1 MPVKGESIANQDRQA
16 AIDNKQMDRRE
27 MGELQRP
34 EWEELE
40 KVKAALM
47 ESEERFRAAFEQAPV
62 GIVQGDLRGALRLS
76 NRRIRELFGIDEEAE
91 FLNLRLWDCTHPADL
106 WTVDQFKD
114 LLAGKI
120 QDYVVEKRYLHK
132 DGTIWWARVSAS
144 LLRDDAGHPKY
155 FIVIVE
161 DINDRKLAEEALLKA
176 HEEMEAKVAERTA
189 ELGAANTAL
198 KVLLDQREHE
208 KKETEQKILA
218 SAKRLILPFLDQLL
232 SSGLNPEQKALAE
245 VIKSGVQEMT
255 SPFGHNLSS
264 SLVGLTP
271 RELSVAALV
280 KEGKASAQIA
290 QILGMS
296 DNAVAFHRQNIRRKL
311 GLLKKNI
318 NLCSY
323 LNYLPD

>member
-1 MPVKGESIANQDRQA
+1 MADQYERGGKQDSQVPGRETKEGQVEADPVRQA
-16 AIDNKQMDRRE
+16 DWR
-27 MGELQRP
+27 ELQ
-34 EWEELE
+34 
-40 KVKAALM
+40 KVRQALT

-76 NRRIRELFGIDEEAE
+76 NRRIRELFGIEEETE

-114 LLAGKI
+114 LLAGRIK
-120 QDYVVEKRYLHK
+120 DYVVEKRYLRK
-132 DGTIWWARVSAS
+132 DGSMWWARVSAS
-144 LLRDDAGHPKY
+144 MVRDDSDRPKY

-176 HEEMEAKVAERTA
+176 HEEMEAKVAERTV
-189 ELGAANTAL
+189 ELAAANTAL

-232 SSGLNPEQKALAE
+232 TSGLNPEQRALAD
-245 VIKSGVQEMT
+245 VIKTGVQEIT

-290 QILGMS
+290 EILGVS
-296 DNAVAFHRQNIRRKL
+296 ENAVAFHRQNIRRKL
-311 GLLKKNI
+311 GILKKNV

-323 LNYLPD
+323 LNHLPD